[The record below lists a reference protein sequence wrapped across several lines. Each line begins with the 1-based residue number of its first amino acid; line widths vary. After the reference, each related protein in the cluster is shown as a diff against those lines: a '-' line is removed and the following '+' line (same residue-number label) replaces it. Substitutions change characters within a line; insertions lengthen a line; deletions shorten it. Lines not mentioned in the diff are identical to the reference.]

1 MNRCSI
7 FLTYKIN
14 INLLHEVSLKNGED
28 GIRTRGP
35 AFDRS
40 RL

>member
-1 MNRCSI
+1 M
-7 FLTYKIN
+7 
-14 INLLHEVSLKNGED
+14 SLVIKTCPAFENVDYDKNGED